1 VNYLQ
6 TEILSL
12 DQRIADR
19 KNMIRNQLQPQK
31 QATKAFLQATQDKFI
46 VAEQVMSKFKFKA
59 NESSKEIQQAEEKC
73 IGVLKE
79 CQRDIE
85 KLEGDKVQLE
95 KEFYSQT
102 HNLIYKVS
110 HFLFTF
116 LLLDY
121 PE

>member
-73 IGVLKE
+73 VGVLKE

-102 HNLIYKVS
+102 HNLIYKTIQS
-110 HFLFTF
+110 NH
-116 LLLDY
+116 
-121 PE
+121 